1 MSIPNISPSFTD
13 AGTAASDALA
23 QSGLGDDNRVFNV
36 AAPGSSYLP
45 PIVMLGGLALGL
57 VWLMR
62 K

>member
-13 AGTAASDALA
+13 AGTAASDALSRA
-23 QSGLGDDNRVFNV
+23 GLGDDNRTFNI

-45 PIVMLGGLALGL
+45 PVVMLGALAVGL